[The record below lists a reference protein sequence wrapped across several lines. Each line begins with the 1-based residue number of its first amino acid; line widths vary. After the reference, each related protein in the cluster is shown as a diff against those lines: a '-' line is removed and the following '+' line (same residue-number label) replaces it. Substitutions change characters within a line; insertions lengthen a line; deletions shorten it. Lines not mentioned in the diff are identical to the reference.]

1 MCSSDLYLN
10 SFSEDWARVAV
21 WLSKAYPTARRDAEA
36 LGIAQSATELNSAI
50 NQFLE
55 AIATGDP
62 KYAALHTQALEKSIQ
77 FLGDLHRGGKIA
89 SIIRIAIPFQQWYT
103 HIIKLTLFTMPLKYP
118 GRTLFLQ
125 QLAQLGQWYQDAHN
139 VTVPWGY
146 TFVPFGEDQ
155 YKIDGQPQWV
165 TRYIDA
171 NSWYPE
177 ATTTGL
183 TQPFNFM
190 HGITNGQLDALLY
203 NSTAALA
210 LFGQTPALAPDNRTF
225 LNAAKDEYGNDIS
238 GKDLWWY
245 MFHNVQLSL
254 PLAPT
259 LMSMSG
265 QADTSSLVH
274 RAPKAPGI
282 AEMKAAPLDIF
293 SLGTDPEKWMWMM
306 VKAITGMQ
314 EQHTPG
320 LGPVYTKQL
329 ARQYDSN
336 VRARREE
343 ANRIREYW
351 NAIMNPPEVTGG

>member
-1 MCSSDLYLN
+1 M
-10 SFSEDWARVAV
+10 
-21 WLSKAYPTARRDAEA
+21 
-36 LGIAQSATELNSAI
+36 
-50 NQFLE
+50 
-55 AIATGDP
+55 
-62 KYAALHTQALEKSIQ
+62 
-77 FLGDLHRGGKIA
+77 
-89 SIIRIAIPFQQWYT
+89 
-103 HIIKLTLFTMPLKYP
+103 LF
-118 GRTLFLQ
+118 R
-125 QLAQLGQWYQDAHN
+125 
-139 VTVPWGY
+139 
-146 TFVPFGEDQ
+146 
-155 YKIDGQPQWV
+155 
-165 TRYIDA
+165 
-171 NSWYPE
+171 S
-177 ATTTGL
+177 
-183 TQPFNFM
+183 
-190 HGITNGQLDALLY
+190 
-203 NSTAALA
+203 
-210 LFGQTPALAPDNRTF
+210 